1 MIRDKDGFYTFCGRS
16 DDMIKVAGKFAS
28 PKEVE
33 DCLMTYEY
41 IDECAVVGRPDT
53 SGLMKLFAFITL
65 RNASLDQLGE
75 TRPHDDEITSELSVL
90 LQSQLDSYKLPKS
103 ITVLKA
109 FPKTHLGKINRGA
122 L

>member
-1 MIRDKDGFYTFCGRS
+1 MIRDADGFYTFCGRS

-33 DCLMTYEY
+33 DCLMSYPIIE
-41 IDECAVVGRPDT
+41 ECAVVGRPDDT
-53 SGLMKLFAFITL
+53 GLMKLFAFVTL
-65 RNASLDQLGE
+65 KQ
-75 TRPHDDEITSELSVL
+75 TPHDDDVEEVKRGISGY
-90 LQSQLDSYKLPKS
+90 LQARLDSYKLPKRIEILS
-103 ITVLKA
+103 S